1 MLYSPCERR
10 RQRREDP
17 AHMKTADIDELSLP
31 GSFGAVFG
39 HIIKQAF
46 LKMGHTTMFPAI
58 SSLARRMRLSGAGFF
73 ICLTAALLLFS
84 TSALSEGTRSLH
96 PAGATGNRAVMDV
109 TGNDV
114 FAGVARARQFLY
126 VYAEEGEVILL
137 GSINVG
143 NDDGDIHV
151 FNPQTFGSPVAE
163 HIPVYAVCACLGDT
177 SVPG

>member
-84 TSALSEGTRSLH
+84 TSALRSEERRVGKEGRMM
-96 PAGATGNRAVMDV
+96 GGRD
-109 TGNDV
+109 
-114 FAGVARARQFLY
+114 VARGQR
-126 VYAEEGEVILL
+126 
-137 GSINVG
+137 
-143 NDDGDIHV
+143 
-151 FNPQTFGSPVAE
+151 
-163 HIPVYAVCACLGDT
+163 
-177 SVPG
+177 